1 MRGRLVIA
9 AAALTMALTPGVA
22 SATQD
27 GDDQTTG
34 SYSAEV
40 PMGQGTEGAMAQ
52 GSQGAMA
59 QGSQGTESQGS
70 EATGP
75 IGSGATGSAHSGAT
89 GSVGSD
95 ATASH
100 GSEATASHEAAP
112 HPGEGVPGYEVVTLP
127 NENVPNFQRRTVY
140 CPEGKKVIGGGA
152 EARGDTAILVGSFPT
167 DDARGWI
174 GLGRQTT
181 TDNVG
186 ISVFAIC
193 ANV

>member
-34 SYSAEV
+34 SYSAEA
-40 PMGQGTEGAMAQ
+40 TMA
-52 GSQGAMA
+52 
-59 QGSQGTESQGS
+59 QGS
-70 EATGP
+70 EATMAQ
-75 IGSGATGSAHSGAT
+75 GSEEAKYQGSEANDSASTEATDSHTSEATDSHTSEATGSHTSEST
-89 GSVGSD
+89 GPQSSE
-95 ATASH
+95 AAASH
-100 GSEATASHEAAP
+100 GAP
-112 HPGEGVPGYEVVTLP
+112 RHDEGVPGYEVVTLP

-140 CPEGKKVIGGGA
+140 CPKGKKVIGGGA
-152 EARGDTAILVGSFPT
+152 EARGNTAILVGSFPT

-174 GLGRQTT
+174 GLGRQTSA
-181 TDNVG
+181 DNVG

>member
-34 SYSAEV
+34 SYSAEATM
-40 PMGQGTEGAMAQ
+40 P
-52 GSQGAMA
+52 
-59 QGSQGTESQGS
+59 QGS
-70 EATGP
+70 EGTE
-75 IGSGATGSAHSGAT
+75 
-89 GSVGSD
+89 
-95 ATASH
+95 SH
-100 GSEATASHEAAP
+100 GSEATGSVNSEATAPQSDEAASQSDEATASQSDETTGAQSDEATGAQSSEVPASHEALRP
-112 HPGEGVPGYEVVTLP
+112 DEGVPGYEVVTLP
-127 NENVPNFQRRTVY
+127 NKNVPNFQRRTVY
-140 CPEGKKVIGGGA
+140 CPAGKKVIGGGA
-152 EARGDTAILVGSFPT
+152 EARGDSAILVGSFPT